1 MLIFNTISLINNLYI
16 KSQDMDIINAGQI
29 VERVVRRNKVSI
41 SELARRMRVNR
52 RSVYNW
58 FDQKTLKI
66 DIICRI
72 GHVLNYDFSA
82 DFPEAFGERGI
93 SMEKVADEFNDDG
106 HKHPN
111 SVHYWM
117 VKYIAL
123 LEKYNSLLSQDAS
136 RNENTDHG
144 EMKKMQSKP
153 SYQPIFETDTLT
165 SS

>member
-1 MLIFNTISLINNLYI
+1 
-16 KSQDMDIINAGQI
+16 MDIINAGQI

-93 SMEKVADEFNDDG
+93 VLEKVSDEMDDNG

-123 LEKYNSLLSQDAS
+123 LEKYNSLLSQDTS
-136 RNENTDHG
+136 RNDKLDQG
-144 EMKKMQSKP
+144 DVKKMQSKTI
-153 SYQPIFETDTLT
+153 YQPIFESDTL

>member
-1 MLIFNTISLINNLYI
+1 
-16 KSQDMDIINAGQI
+16 MDIINAGQI

-93 SMEKVADEFNDDG
+93 VVMEKVADEMDDNG

-123 LEKYNSLLSQDAS
+123 LEKYNSLLSQDTS
-136 RNENTDHG
+136 RNDKLDQG
-144 EMKKMQSKP
+144 DVKKMQSKTI
-153 SYQPIFETDTLT
+153 YQPIFESDTL

>member
-1 MLIFNTISLINNLYI
+1 MEL
-16 KSQDMDIINAGQI
+16 NAGQI

-66 DIICRI
+66 DIICKI
-72 GHVLNYDFSA
+72 GNVLNHDFSV
-82 DFPEAFGERGI
+82 DFPEAFGERGFAV
-93 SMEKVADEFNDDG
+93 MEKMVDEMDENE

-117 VKYIAL
+117 VKYISL
-123 LEKYNSLLSQDAS
+123 LEKYNALLSQDAV
-136 RNENTDHG
+136 RKDIIANNG
-144 EMKKMQSKP
+144 EIKRVQTKSFSHNVYEPDTIP
-153 SYQPIFETDTLT
+153 S
-165 SS
+165 

>member
-1 MLIFNTISLINNLYI
+1 M
-16 KSQDMDIINAGQI
+16 QHMDSNAGQI

-66 DIICRI
+66 DIICKI

-82 DFPEAFGERGI
+82 DFPEAFGDRGLI
-93 SMEKVADEFNDDG
+93 IEKVLDEIDDNAY
-106 HKHPN
+106 KHPN

-123 LEKYNSLLSQDAS
+123 LEKYNTLLSQEAS
-136 RNENTDHG
+136 RNEHLNNGDV
-144 EMKKMQSKP
+144 KKTQSK
-153 SYQPIFETDTLT
+153 SLSSNVYESDTL